1 MKYYA
6 FVETSQNIENA
17 RMCPTMET
25 AFAVAIMA
33 NAENPVA
40 AVRDENGEVVTIDP
54 RQQPIK
60 LDWIT
65 RSSFVLVKLDDDELM
80 FRGYDQ
86 IPTIPENSALLIHCV
101 GNSYVVGN
109 TGEKHLDIDNIE
121 KLIHPADI
129 QNRIYECGIGPLVKK
144 TNKLV
149 FNYPNSKFTIEG
161 TVSEDGNIPDMDSR
175 LIPKGKMMILSAPI
189 GTGSEMRFVGKFSSV
204 VKIYEKA
211 EHHPVYKYF
220 YVQDG
225 SGKFHSVKNPRI
237 VSVDL

>member
-6 FVETSQNIENA
+6 FVETNQNIENA

-80 FRGYDQ
+80 LRGYDQ

-109 TGEKHLDIDNIE
+109 TGEMHLNIDNIE
-121 KLIHPADI
+121 KLIHPATI
-129 QNRIYECGIGPLVKK
+129 LNRSCEYGIGPLVKRA
-144 TNKLV
+144 NKLI
-149 FNYPNSKFTIEG
+149 FNYPNTELVIEG

-189 GTGSEMRFVGKFSSV
+189 GIGSEMRFVGKFSSV
-204 VKIYEKA
+204 IKIYEKA
-211 EHHPVYKYF
+211 ERHHIYRYF
-220 YVQDG
+220 YVQDAY
-225 SGKFHSVKNPRI
+225 GKFHSVKNPRI
-237 VSVDL
+237 ASVDL